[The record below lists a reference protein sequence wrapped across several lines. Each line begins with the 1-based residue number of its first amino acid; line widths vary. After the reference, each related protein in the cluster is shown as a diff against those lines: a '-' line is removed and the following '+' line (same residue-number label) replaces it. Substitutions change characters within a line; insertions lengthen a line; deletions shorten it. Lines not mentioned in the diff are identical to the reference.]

1 MKLVSSY
8 KIVLD
13 HPANR
18 REDGVALFIN
28 SLSKP
33 AATQQLTS
41 VSSSKAK
48 SWGEKRKKNG
58 NQKFGWT
65 EIFPFIYWLPFM
77 SVCLFKKK
85 AKNRGITK
93 EQSVVHPF

>member
-1 MKLVSSY
+1 MYQSMKLVSSY

-13 HPANR
+13 HPANS

-48 SWGEKRKKNG
+48 SWGERKK
-58 NQKFGWT
+58 
-65 EIFPFIYWLPFM
+65 
-77 SVCLFKKK
+77 KKK
-85 AKNRGITK
+85 LKVRLDGDL
-93 EQSVVHPF
+93 SVYLLAPIHECVSF